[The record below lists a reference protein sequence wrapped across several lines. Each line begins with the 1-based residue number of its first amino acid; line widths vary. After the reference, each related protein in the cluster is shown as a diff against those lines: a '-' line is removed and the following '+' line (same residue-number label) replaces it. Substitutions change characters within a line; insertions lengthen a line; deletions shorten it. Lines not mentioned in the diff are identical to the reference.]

1 MHQKIYLVDDNFVVD
16 KIKDLMTIK
25 GDIGLTVKVGL
36 FSGLREGEIVYIH
49 DKETC
54 TNPGCYC
61 YHS

>member
-1 MHQKIYLVDDNFVVD
+1 
-16 KIKDLMTIK
+16 MTIK
-25 GDIGLTVKVGL
+25 GGIGLTVKVGL

-49 DKETC
+49 DKGAC

>member
-1 MHQKIYLVDDNFVVD
+1 MHQKIYLVDDNFVDD

-25 GDIGLTVKVGL
+25 GDIGLTGKVGL
-36 FSGLREGEIVYIH
+36 FSGLREDEIVYIH